1 MKRCPQCNRTYSD
14 DSFSF
19 CLADGT
25 LLSAPFD
32 SEKTLALQT
41 SPRTSGKRKQSQRDF
56 MRELVMRFG
65 IDEERVVREYAE
77 AEKRGE
83 VERKRNS
90 SNYTAEQYAR
100 ALWNDAVK
108 KGWISGL

>member
-1 MKRCPQCNRTYSD
+1 M
-14 DSFSF
+14 
-19 CLADGT
+19 
-25 LLSAPFD
+25 
-32 SEKTLALQT
+32 
-41 SPRTSGKRKQSQRDF
+41 
-56 MRELVMRFG
+56 
-65 IDEERVVREYAE
+65 DEERVIREYAE

-100 ALWNDAVK
+100 ALWNDAMK

>member
-1 MKRCPQCNRTYSD
+1 
-14 DSFSF
+14 
-19 CLADGT
+19 
-25 LLSAPFD
+25 
-32 SEKTLALQT
+32 
-41 SPRTSGKRKQSQRDF
+41 
-56 MRELVMRFG
+56 MRRLVMRFG

-90 SNYTAEQYAR
+90 SNYTAEHYAS